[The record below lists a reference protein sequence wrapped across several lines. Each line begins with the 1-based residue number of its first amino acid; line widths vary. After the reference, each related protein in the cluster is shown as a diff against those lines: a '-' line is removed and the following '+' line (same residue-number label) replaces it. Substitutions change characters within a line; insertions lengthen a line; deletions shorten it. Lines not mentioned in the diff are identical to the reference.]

1 MLIEAVGREARRLQ
15 FLLDSPRLSLEDK
28 KMFSMLME
36 NARDDAGLFCSL
48 YRLSE
53 LLRKQYGLKVIMLI
67 DEYDVPLS
75 KASERGDY

>member
-36 NARDDAGLFCSL
+36 NAMDDAGLFCSL

-53 LLRKQYGLKVIMLI
+53 LLRKHYGLKVIMLI
-67 DEYDVPLS
+67 DEYDVPLA
-75 KASERGDY
+75 KASERGYY